1 MGPSAGRPGDCR
13 RIKMF
18 KFFKIRTS
26 SNANTRER
34 PANVEEEHTT
44 LHESDEEIF
53 AQLDSTVFKRFL
65 YYASPYK
72 KAMVVATLAVIG
84 FTLANLSLPLLI
96 KLAIDGAIQDGDTNL
111 LAVVAIALTVVAAL
125 YWLTNMLQN
134 ILITR
139 VALTVL
145 YDIRADMFLQLQR
158 LAMSFSDK
166 TPIGAL
172 MARMFGD
179 VGALQEMLEASIEI
193 IGDFLTLIGIVV
205 ILFILDVQLAI
216 VSLAILP
223 MLLFVRLVWQPIA
236 RRAFLR
242 MRRNSSIVGVYLDQN
257 VTGIRVI
264 QALNRHRENHNVMGR
279 KVRDFF
285 GSAIR
290 ASRLSGLML
299 PTVEIM
305 TGIALGLVLIVGGN
319 RVLSGA
325 IEVGTMVAFLLY
337 VQRFMEPI
345 RSLTMQYAT
354 LQRAVASGHRIFE
367 LLDIPLE
374 IQDKPGAKPIGAVEG
389 RVEFNDVTFGYNPDR
404 PILRNIT
411 FAADPGQTIALVGPT
426 GSGKT
431 SITALAHRFYEVQ
444 DGSITIDG
452 QDIRDVTQES
462 IGEVMGMV
470 LQEPFLFSQSVLE
483 NVRYNTSY
491 ATREEVVGA
500 CKVIGAH
507 DFVME
512 REDGYDTLLE
522 QRGSNL
528 AVGQRQLLSFAR
540 ALVSDPKILVLDE
553 ATANIDSYTER
564 VVQDALKKLLEG
576 RTALVIAHRLSTI
589 RNADRIVV
597 IQDGEIA
604 EIGTHEKLVSNG
616 GLYSQLWQTNYT
628 SFDDIAGNADE
639 VMAAPVAST

>member
-1 MGPSAGRPGDCR
+1 
-13 RIKMF
+13 MF
-18 KFFKIRTS
+18 KLFNIRS
-26 SNANTRER
+26 SSSGNKHDR
-34 PANVEEEHTT
+34 PANAEEEHST
-44 LHESDEEIF
+44 LHESDEEMF

-72 KAMVVATLAVIG
+72 KAMVVATLAVVG
-84 FTLANLSLPLLI
+84 FTLANLSIPLLI
-96 KLAIDGAIQDGDTNL
+96 KFAIDGAIQNGDTNL
-111 LAVVAIALTVVAAL
+111 LATIAIALAVIAGL
-125 YWLTNMLQN
+125 YWVTHILQN

-205 ILFILDVQLAI
+205 ILFILDVQLAA

-264 QALNRHRENHNVMGR
+264 QALNRHRENHNVMQG

-285 GSAIR
+285 ESAAR
-290 ASRLSGLML
+290 AARLGGVMM

-325 IEVGTMVAFLLY
+325 IEIGTMVAFLLY
-337 VQRFMEPI
+337 VQRFFEPI
-345 RSLTMQYAT
+345 RSLTMHYAM

-374 IQDKPGAKPIGAVEG
+374 IKDKPGAKPIGAVKG

-483 NVRYNTSY
+483 NVRYNTLY
-491 ATREEVVGA
+491 ATREEVVQA
-500 CKVIGAH
+500 CTVIGAH
-507 DFVME
+507 DFIME
-512 REDGYDTLLE
+512 LEDGYDTILE

-528 AVGQRQLLSFAR
+528 SVGQRQLLSFAR

-564 VVQDALKKLLEG
+564 VVQDALKKLLQG

-589 RNADRIVV
+589 RNADQIIV
-597 IQDGEIA
+597 IQDGEIN
-604 EIGTHEKLVSNG
+604 EVGTHDKLVSNG

-639 VMAAPVAST
+639 IMAAPAAST

>member
-1 MGPSAGRPGDCR
+1 
-13 RIKMF
+13 MF
-18 KFFKIRTS
+18 KFLNFRSTS
-26 SNANTRER
+26 SGKKRDR
-34 PANVEEEHTT
+34 PANVEEEHST

-65 YYASPYK
+65 FYASPYK
-72 KAMVVATLAVIG
+72 KAMLVATLAVIG
-84 FTLANLSLPLLI
+84 FTLANLSIPLLI
-96 KLAIDGAIQDGDTNL
+96 KFAIDGAIQTGDTNL
-111 LAVVAIALTVVAAL
+111 LATVAISLAVVAGL
-125 YWLTNMLQN
+125 YWLTHMLQN

-193 IGDFLTLIGIVV
+193 IGDVLTLIGIVV
-205 ILFILDVQLAI
+205 ILFILDVQLAA

-223 MLLFVRLVWQPIA
+223 MLLFIRLVWQPIA

-264 QALNRHRENHNVMGR
+264 QALNRHRENHNVMQG

-285 GSAIR
+285 GSAKR
-290 ASRLSGLML
+290 AARLGGVML

-337 VQRFMEPI
+337 VQRFFEPI
-345 RSLTMQYAT
+345 RSLTMHYAM

-452 QDIRDVTQES
+452 QDIRDVTQDS

-491 ATREEVVGA
+491 ATREEVVKA
-500 CKVIGAH
+500 CMVIGAH
-507 DFVME
+507 DFVMAL
-512 REDGYDTLLE
+512 EDGYDTILE

-528 AVGQRQLLSFAR
+528 SVGQRQLLSFAR

-564 VVQDALKKLLEG
+564 VVQDALKKLLQG

-589 RNADRIVV
+589 RNADQIIV
-597 IQDGEIA
+597 IQDGEIN
-604 EIGTHEKLVSNG
+604 EVGTHEKLVSNG

-639 VMAAPVAST
+639 VMAAPAAST

>member
-1 MGPSAGRPGDCR
+1 
-13 RIKMF
+13 MF

-444 DGSITIDG
+444 DGSISIDG

-512 REDGYDTLLE
+512 LEDGYDTILE

-528 AVGQRQLLSFAR
+528 SVGQRQLLSFAR

>member
-1 MGPSAGRPGDCR
+1 
-13 RIKMF
+13 MF
-18 KFFKIRTS
+18 KFLNLRSTS
-26 SNANTRER
+26 SGKKRDR
-34 PANVEEEHTT
+34 PANAEEEHST

-65 YYASPYK
+65 FYASPYK
-72 KAMVVATLAVIG
+72 KAMLVATLAVIG
-84 FTLANLSLPLLI
+84 FTLANLSIPLLI
-96 KLAIDGAIQDGDTNL
+96 KFAIDGAIQTGDTNL
-111 LAVVAIALTVVAAL
+111 LATVAISLAVVAGL
-125 YWLTNMLQN
+125 YWLTHMLQN

-193 IGDFLTLIGIVV
+193 IGDVLTLIGIVV
-205 ILFILDVQLAI
+205 ILFILDVQLAA

-223 MLLFVRLVWQPIA
+223 MLLFIRLVWQPIA

-264 QALNRHRENHNVMGR
+264 QALNRHRENHNVMQG

-285 GSAIR
+285 GSAKR
-290 ASRLSGLML
+290 AARLGGVML

-337 VQRFMEPI
+337 VQRFFEPI
-345 RSLTMQYAT
+345 RSLTMHYAM

-452 QDIRDVTQES
+452 QDIRDVTQDS

-491 ATREEVVGA
+491 ATREEVVKA
-500 CKVIGAH
+500 CMVIGAH
-507 DFVME
+507 DFVMAL
-512 REDGYDTLLE
+512 EDGYDTILE

-528 AVGQRQLLSFAR
+528 SVGQRQLLSFAR

-564 VVQDALKKLLEG
+564 VVQDALKKLLQG

-589 RNADRIVV
+589 RNADQIIV
-597 IQDGEIA
+597 IQDGEIN
-604 EIGTHEKLVSNG
+604 EVGTHEKLISNG

-639 VMAAPVAST
+639 VMAAPAAST

>member
-512 REDGYDTLLE
+512 LEDGYDTILE

-528 AVGQRQLLSFAR
+528 SVGQRQLLSFAR

-639 VMAAPVAST
+639 VMAAPAAST

>member
-1 MGPSAGRPGDCR
+1 
-13 RIKMF
+13 MF
-18 KFFKIRTS
+18 KLFNIRS
-26 SNANTRER
+26 SSSGNKHDR
-34 PANVEEEHTT
+34 PANVEEEHST
-44 LHESDEEIF
+44 LHESDEEMF
-53 AQLDSTVFKRFL
+53 AQLDSTVFKRFF

-72 KAMVVATLAVIG
+72 RAMVVATLAVIG
-84 FTLANLSLPLLI
+84 FTLANLSIPLLI
-96 KLAIDGAIQDGDTNL
+96 KFAIDGAIQNGDTNL
-111 LAVVAIALTVVAAL
+111 LATIAISLAVVAGL
-125 YWLTNMLQN
+125 YWVTHMLQT

-205 ILFILDVQLAI
+205 ILFILDVQLAA

-264 QALNRHRENHNVMGR
+264 QALNRHKENHNVMQG
-279 KVRDFF
+279 KVRVFF
-285 GSAIR
+285 ESARR
-290 ASRLSGLML
+290 AARLGGVMM

-325 IEVGTMVAFLLY
+325 IEIGTMVAFLLY
-337 VQRFMEPI
+337 VQRFFEPI
-345 RSLTMQYAT
+345 RSLTMHYAM

-374 IQDKPGAKPIGAVEG
+374 IKDKPGAKPIGAVKG

-452 QDIRDVTQES
+452 QDIRDVTQDS

-491 ATREEVVGA
+491 ATREEVVQA
-500 CKVIGAH
+500 CTVIGAH
-507 DFVME
+507 DFIME
-512 REDGYDTLLE
+512 LEDGYDTILE

-528 AVGQRQLLSFAR
+528 SVGQRQLLSFAR

-564 VVQDALKKLLEG
+564 VVQDALKQLLQG

-589 RNADRIVV
+589 RNADQIVV
-597 IQDGEIA
+597 IQDGEIN
-604 EIGTHEKLVSNG
+604 EVGTHEKLISTG
-616 GLYSQLWQTNYT
+616 GLYSQLWQTNYS

-639 VMAAPVAST
+639 IMAAPAVST